1 MKLSCLEGIC
11 SELCGQLIQPQVEP
25 EASRDV
31 LSRGPGQGAGSPL
44 EGVHSGCASPLE
56 GVWSGLKSPLEGAWS
71 GRSVSAREDMPPWC
85 VPRTSVGSSGCS
97 LLSPAM
103 LSRIQPF
110 QDLLCWIVLQYES
123 FSQLIL
129 ISSL

>member
-11 SELCGQLIQPQVEP
+11 SELCGQLIRPQVEP

-56 GVWSGLKSPLEGAWS
+56 GAWSGLG
-71 GRSVSAREDMPPWC
+71 VS
-85 VPRTSVGSSGCS
+85 
-97 LLSPAM
+97 
-103 LSRIQPF
+103 SRGGLVRAQR
-110 QDLLCWIVLQYES
+110 LCP
-123 FSQLIL
+123 
-129 ISSL
+129 

>member
-11 SELCGQLIQPQVEP
+11 SELCGQLIRPQVEP

-56 GVWSGLKSPLEGAWS
+56 GAWS

-85 VPRTSVGSSGCS
+85 VPRTSVGPSGCS

>member
-11 SELCGQLIQPQVEP
+11 SELCGQLIRPQVEP

-56 GVWSGLKSPLEGAWS
+56 GVWSGLKSPLGGVGSGHASLLEEVWS
-71 GRSVSAREDMPPWC
+71 GLGVS
-85 VPRTSVGSSGCS
+85 
-97 LLSPAM
+97 
-103 LSRIQPF
+103 SRGGLVRAQR
-110 QDLLCWIVLQYES
+110 LCP
-123 FSQLIL
+123 
-129 ISSL
+129 